1 MTLRHCYCCGKSVTD
16 GEEKKRRRLLTSMQV
31 CIWKENTDK
40 VVYTSYCYFLQDAL
54 QLLTDIIVAKHPEI
68 DQTGLQGSYVCRN
81 CASLLEKHHGILKD
95 IGGAINYSIIYLA
108 KDFCTSTNTNF

>member
-54 QLLTDIIVAKHPEI
+54 QLLTDIIVEAMTEI
-68 DQTGLQGSYVCRN
+68 IFFDLYTLFISCYFTYFISFPYLYFFSAFSFLVDVFV
-81 CASLLEKHHGILKD
+81 SVLVV
-95 IGGAINYSIIYLA
+95 NYRS
-108 KDFCTSTNTNF
+108 S